1 MSASLAMAADSLCLL
16 GALGGF
22 LPSFDWQAA
31 ATVGGIVAISTV
43 IALVV
48 AIATPGIAIV
58 GGGYLATAV
67 AVVGIAAVTGT
78 VAGGASGLYWGHQG
92 DLKRQEITTQ
102 VMQLGNHLDI
112 YFEPSPDD
120 VAKAAE
126 FRCTI
131 VSNDEAVDGSGV
143 PFVKENSRQVAANNG
158 NEFYQA
164 IDGEL
169 RRWFAKRVLGDEQNL
184 PRIVTVYM
192 RPHPGE
198 GVWDRLQTMVQEHG
212 GTPTRTDGP
221 RPIRQNELLR

>member
-1 MSASLAMAADSLCLL
+1 MSASLAMAADSLCLF

-43 IALVV
+43 IVLVV

-58 GGGYLATAV
+58 GGGYLATAIAV
-67 AVVGIAAVTGT
+67 AGIAAVTGA
-78 VAGGASGLYWGHQG
+78 VAGTASGLYWGHQG

-102 VMQLGNHLDI
+102 VMQLSNHLDI
-112 YFEPSPDD
+112 CFEPAPDD
-120 VAKAAE
+120 AAKAAE

-131 VSNDEAVDGSGV
+131 VTNDEAVDSSGT
-143 PFVKENSRQVAANNG
+143 PFVKENRRAVTANNG
-158 NEFYQA
+158 NEFYHA

-169 RRWFAKRVLGDEQNL
+169 RRWFTKRVLGDEQNL

-192 RPHPGE
+192 SPHPGE

-221 RPIRQNELLR
+221 RAARQTEPSR

>member
-1 MSASLAMAADSLCLL
+1 MSTSLAIAADSLCLF

-31 ATVGGIVAISTV
+31 LVVAAVTVVG
-43 IALVV
+43 LVV

-58 GGGYLATAV
+58 GGGYLATAI
-67 AVVGIAAVTGT
+67 AVVGIAAVTG
-78 VAGGASGLYWGHQG
+78 AASGLYWGHQG
-92 DLKRQEITTQ
+92 DLKRKEITTQ

-112 YFEPSPDD
+112 YFEPSTDD
-120 VAKAAE
+120 AAKAAE

-131 VSNDEAVDGSGV
+131 VSNDEAVDRSGM
-143 PFVKENSRQVAANNG
+143 PFVRENKRQFAANTG
-158 NEFYQA
+158 NEFYHA

-198 GVWDRLQTMVQEHG
+198 GVWNRLQTMVQEYG

-221 RPIRQNELLR
+221 RPFRQSEPSR